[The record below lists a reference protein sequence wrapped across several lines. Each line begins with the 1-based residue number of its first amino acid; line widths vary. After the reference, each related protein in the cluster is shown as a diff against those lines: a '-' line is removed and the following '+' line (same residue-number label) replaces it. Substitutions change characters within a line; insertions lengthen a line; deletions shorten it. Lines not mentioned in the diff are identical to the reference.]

1 MLTAQV
7 RATGPQRG
15 DKVLDLG
22 CGFGRHAFE
31 AARRGASVVALD
43 AGRDEV
49 NGVADMFAAMVEA
62 GELDAGSVHADVVQ
76 GDALHLPFPDGAFDR
91 VICSE
96 VLEHIPDD
104 LAAMARTRPRAATRR
119 HHGHHRAALRA
130 RSSSTGRSRTSTTT
144 CPAGTSASTAS
155 SVLAERLQLD
165 RHACVTGHHY
175 AHGLHSP
182 YWWLKCSSARP
193 TTSTH
198 WSQRYHRLL
207 VWDIMKRPALTR
219 YAEQVLS
226 PVMGKSLVVYLRK
239 AGQSQLD
246 HEIAPAAYPA

>member
-1 MLTAQV
+1 MLTA
-7 RATGPQRG
+7 RYGRLGLKSG

-49 NGVADMFAAMVEA
+49 NGVAAMFAAMVEA
-62 GELDAGSVHADVVQ
+62 GELAEGSTHANVVQ
-76 GDALHLPFPDGAFDR
+76 GDALHLPFPNESFDR

-104 LAAMARTRPRAATRR
+104 LAAMHELARVLRPGGTMAITVPRFGPELINWALSDEYHNVPGGHIRIYRR
-119 HHGHHRAALRA
+119 SVLAQRL
-130 RSSSTGRSRTSTTT
+130 SSTGMI
-144 CPAGTSASTAS
+144 
-155 SVLAERLQLD
+155 
-165 RHACVTGHHY
+165 VTGHHY

-182 YWWLKCSSARP
+182 YWWLKCYVG
-193 TTSTH
+193 TTNEENPFVK
-198 WSQRYHRLL
+198 RYHQLL
-207 VWDIMKRPALTR
+207 VWDIMKKPAVTR

-226 PVMGKSLVVYLRK
+226 PVMGKSIVVYLRK
-239 AGQSQLD
+239 PQ
-246 HEIAPAAYPA
+246 

>member
-1 MLTAQV
+1 MLTAKCE
-7 RATGPQRG
+7 RLGLRSG

-49 NGVADMFAAMVEA
+49 NGVAAMFIAMVEA
-62 GELDAGSVHADVVQ
+62 GELAEGSVHANVVQ

-104 LAAMARTRPRAATRR
+104 LAAMRELARVLRPGGTMAITVPRFGPELINWALSDEYHNVPGGHIRIYRR
-119 HHGHHRAALRA
+119 
-130 RSSSTGRSRTSTTT
+130 
-144 CPAGTSASTAS
+144 
-155 SVLAERLQLD
+155 SVLAERLTSTGMI
-165 RHACVTGHHY
+165 VTGHHY

-182 YWWLKCSSARP
+182 YWWLKCLVG
-193 TTSTH
+193 TTNDEH
-198 WSQRYHRLL
+198 PLVKRYHQLL
-207 VWDIMKRPALTR
+207 VWDIMKKPAATR

-226 PVMGKSLVVYLRK
+226 PMMGKSIVLYLRK
-239 AGQSQLD
+239 PQ
-246 HEIAPAAYPA
+246 

>member
-1 MLTAQV
+1 MLTAKYERLGLQH
-7 RATGPQRG
+7 G

-49 NGVADMFAAMVEA
+49 NGVAAMFMAMVEA
-62 GELDAGSVHADVVQ
+62 GELAEGSVHANVVQ

-104 LAAMARTRPRAATRR
+104 LAAMTELARVLRPGGTMAITVPRFGPELINWALSDEYHNVPGGHIRIYRR
-119 HHGHHRAALRA
+119 
-130 RSSSTGRSRTSTTT
+130 
-144 CPAGTSASTAS
+144 
-155 SVLAERLQLD
+155 SVLAQRLTSTGMV
-165 RHACVTGHHY
+165 VTGHHY

-182 YWWLKCSSARP
+182 YWWLKCYVG
-193 TTSTH
+193 TTNDEH
-198 WSQRYHRLL
+198 PLVKRYHQLL
-207 VWDIMKRPALTR
+207 VWDIMKKPALTR
-219 YAEQVLS
+219 YAERALS
-226 PVMGKSLVVYLRK
+226 PLMGKSIVLYLK
-239 AGQSQLD
+239 KPQ
-246 HEIAPAAYPA
+246 

>member
-1 MLTAQV
+1 MLTAKYERLGLQ
-7 RATGPQRG
+7 QG

-49 NGVADMFAAMVEA
+49 NGVAAMFLAMVEA
-62 GELDAGSVHADVVQ
+62 GELAEGSVHANVVQ
-76 GDALHLPFPDGAFDR
+76 GDALHLPFPDGTFDR

-104 LAAMARTRPRAATRR
+104 LSAMSELARVLRPGGTMAITVPRFGPELINWALSDEYHNVPGGHIRIYRR
-119 HHGHHRAALRA
+119 
-130 RSSSTGRSRTSTTT
+130 
-144 CPAGTSASTAS
+144 
-155 SVLAERLQLD
+155 SVLAQRLESTGMV
-165 RHACVTGHHY
+165 VTGHHY

-182 YWWLKCSSARP
+182 YWWLKCYVG
-193 TTSTH
+193 TTNDEH
-198 WSQRYHRLL
+198 PMVKRYHQLL
-207 VWDIMKRPALTR
+207 VWDIMKKPAVTR

-226 PVMGKSLVVYLRK
+226 PVMGKSIVLYLRK
-239 AGQSQLD
+239 PQ
-246 HEIAPAAYPA
+246 

>member
-1 MLTAQV
+1 MLTAKYE
-7 RATGPQRG
+7 RLGLRSG

-49 NGVADMFAAMVEA
+49 NGVAAMFIAMVEA
-62 GELDAGSVHADVVQ
+62 GELAEGSVHASVVQ

-104 LAAMARTRPRAATRR
+104 LAAMRELARVLRPGGTMAITVPRFGPELINWALSDEYHNVPGGHIRIYRR
-119 HHGHHRAALRA
+119 
-130 RSSSTGRSRTSTTT
+130 
-144 CPAGTSASTAS
+144 
-155 SVLAERLQLD
+155 SVLAERLTSTGMI
-165 RHACVTGHHY
+165 VTGHHY

-182 YWWLKCSSARP
+182 YWWLKCLVG
-193 TTSTH
+193 TTNDEH
-198 WSQRYHRLL
+198 PLVKRYHQLL
-207 VWDIMKRPALTR
+207 VWDIMKKPAATR

-226 PVMGKSLVVYLRK
+226 PMMGKSIVLYLRK
-239 AGQSQLD
+239 PQ
-246 HEIAPAAYPA
+246 